1 MAIRFDWR
9 RVQRRPRVCDALDSV
24 RLGLLYNRRA
34 KTAVNGIDRSTEGI
48 NVSAKLCNNIS
59 AVTFVSKYKVV
70 CQPIA
75 DQLNLPVENLL
86 GLAAQES
93 QYGTG
98 RIARE
103 LNNYFSMHAPAP
115 LQIGAEAPLGNA
127 SIKVAKFDSF
137 QKSAQSFATSFG
149 AAVRGQREP
158 MAFAQALVRSGYN
171 TGNAKTGGRD
181 GFAQYLADIII
192 AVRGRMAC

>member
-1 MAIRFDWR
+1 
-9 RVQRRPRVCDALDSV
+9 
-24 RLGLLYNRRA
+24 LLYNHAA
-34 KTAVNGIDRSTEGI
+34 KTAVNGIDRSTEGT
-48 NVSAKLCNNIS
+48 NVSARLCNNIS
-59 AVTFVSKYKVV
+59 AVTFVSKYKAV

-75 DQLNLPVENLL
+75 DQLDLPVENLL

-137 QKSAQSFATSFG
+137 QKSAQSFASSFG
-149 AAVRGQREP
+149 TAVRGQRDP

-181 GFAQYLADIII
+181 GFARYLADIII

>member
-1 MAIRFDWR
+1 M
-9 RVQRRPRVCDALDSV
+9 
-24 RLGLLYNRRA
+24 
-34 KTAVNGIDRSTEGI
+34 
-48 NVSAKLCNNIS
+48 SAKLCNNIS
-59 AVTFVSKYKVV
+59 AVTFVSKYKAV

-75 DQLNLPVENLL
+75 DQLDLPVENIL

-115 LQIGAEAPLGNA
+115 LQSGAESPQGNA

-137 QKSAQSFATSFG
+137 QKSAQSFAQRYG
-149 AAVRGQREP
+149 ASVRSKRDPLE
-158 MAFAQALVRSGYN
+158 FAQALVRSGYN
-171 TGNAKTGGRD
+171 TGDAATGGRN
-181 GFAQYLADIII
+181 GFASYLADIIN
-192 AVRGRMAC
+192 AVRGRLAC

>member
-1 MAIRFDWR
+1 M
-9 RVQRRPRVCDALDSV
+9 
-24 RLGLLYNRRA
+24 
-34 KTAVNGIDRSTEGI
+34 
-48 NVSAKLCNNIS
+48 SAKLCNNIS
-59 AVTFVSKYKVV
+59 AVTFVSKYKAV

-115 LQIGAEAPLGNA
+115 LQSGSESAQGNPKV
-127 SIKVAKFDSF
+127 KVARFDSF
-137 QKSAQSFATSFG
+137 QKCAQSFAQSFG
-149 AAVRGQREP
+149 SAVRGKRDP
-158 MAFAQALVRSGYN
+158 MEFAQALVRSGYN
-171 TGNAKTGGRD
+171 SGDAATGGRN
-181 GFAQYLADIII
+181 GFAKYLADIII